1 MPDTPSSASKQ
12 VGNRGALTQTQH
24 SQPPRWWH
32 TYKYRDVMGIVP
44 LSPSSSLDEEFV
56 VENGGDEGSGGSN
69 LEVAVIERPMWD
81 VELPGRYVRD
91 YA

>member
-1 MPDTPSSASKQ
+1 MPDTPASASKQ
-12 VGNRGALTQTQH
+12 AGNRGALTQTQPP
-24 SQPPRWWH
+24 QPPRWWH
-32 TYKYRDVMGIVP
+32 TYKYRDIMGIVP

-56 VENGGDEGSGGSN
+56 AENGGDEGSSGSN

>member
-1 MPDTPSSASKQ
+1 
-12 VGNRGALTQTQH
+12 
-24 SQPPRWWH
+24 
-32 TYKYRDVMGIVP
+32 MGIVP

-56 VENGGDEGSGGSN
+56 AENGGDEGSSGSN